1 MARKFHY
8 RPYRRPKKTARNTV
22 YFLLTLLGI
31 VIVIVLLKSRPNKLA
46 GADSSQ
52 QDFTLNDTPISEP
65 PPQIVPEPKPQPL
78 VGGGHL
84 VGVAPPPD
92 TAKPEIKPAVGTD
105 QDAVALIEEAIND
118 RNAGRIIAARDKLN
132 DALTMQLAPKD
143 RQALKTQVARLSK
156 KWLFSRD
163 PYPTDTLTAIHV
175 VKSGE
180 MISEIAK
187 RYKVPYE
194 ILMKI
199 NNIRDPKLL
208 QAGQK
213 IKVING
219 PFHAIVYLSTFTMDL
234 YLQSTYVK
242 TYEVGLGTEK
252 NSTPAGGWKVKPS
265 GKLIKPTWTDPE
277 SGRTYIASDPDYP
290 LGSRWIALQGIEG
303 NAKGRTGFAI
313 HGTKDPETIGTR
325 SSRGCIR
332 LFNGDAMEVYDL
344 FVSGLSE
351 VRTVE

>member
-8 RPYRRPKKTARNTV
+8 RPYRKHKKTGRNTA

-31 VIVIVLLKSRPNKLA
+31 VIIIVLLKSRPDELA

-52 QDFTLNDTPISEP
+52 QDFTLNDTRTFEP
-65 PPQIVPEPKPQPL
+65 PAQIIPEPKPQPKPIPQPT
-78 VGGGHL
+78 
-84 VGVAPPPD
+84 PPPD
-92 TAKPEIKPAVGTD
+92 TAKPDIKPATGT
-105 QDAVALIEEAIND
+105 ASGTVALIEEALKD
-118 RNAGRIIAARDKLN
+118 RNAGKIIAARDKLN
-132 DALTMQLAPKD
+132 DALTMQLAPQD

-163 PYPTDTLTAIHV
+163 PYPTDTLTAIHI

-219 PFHAIVYLSTFTMDL
+219 PFHAIVYLSAFTMDL
-234 YLQSTYVK
+234 YLQNTYVK

-252 NSTPAGGWKVKPS
+252 NSTPAGGWKVKPG
-265 GKLIKPTWTDPE
+265 GKLIRPTWTDPE

-290 LGSRWIALQGIEG
+290 LGSRWIALQGIDG

-325 SSRGCIR
+325 SSQGCIR

-344 FVSGLSE
+344 FVPGLSE
-351 VRTVE
+351 VRTVD

>member
-8 RPYRRPKKTARNTV
+8 RPYRRPKKTARNTA

-31 VIVIVLLKSRPNKLA
+31 VIIIVLLKSRPNKLE

-52 QDFTLNDTPISEP
+52 QDYVFNDTPISEP
-65 PPQIVPEPKPQPL
+65 PTPIIPETKPQPKPIPKPT
-78 VGGGHL
+78 
-84 VGVAPPPD
+84 PPPD
-92 TAKPEIKPAVGTD
+92 TTKPEIKPEIKPETGTE

-118 RNAGRIIAARDKLN
+118 RNAGKIIAARDKLN
-132 DALTMQLAPKD
+132 DALTMQLAPQT
-143 RQALKTQVARLSK
+143 RQALKTQIARLSK

-163 PYPTDTLTAIHV
+163 PYPTDTLTAIYV
-175 VKSGE
+175 VKPGE
-180 MISEIAK
+180 KLIEIAK
-187 RYKVPYE
+187 KYKVPHE

-234 YLQSTYVK
+234 YLQSTYIK

-252 NSTPAGGWKVKPS
+252 NSTPAGKWKVKPG

-290 LGSRWIALQGIEG
+290 LGSRWIALQGIDG

-332 LFNGDAMEVYDL
+332 LFNGDAIEVYDL
-344 FVSGLSE
+344 FVPGLSE

>member
-8 RPYRRPKKTARNTV
+8 RPYRRPKKTGRNTV

-31 VIVIVLLKSRPNKLA
+31 VIIIVLLKSRPNELE

-52 QDFTLNDTPISEP
+52 HDFTLNDTRISEP
-65 PPQIVPEPKPQPL
+65 PPQIVPEPKPKPKPKPIPK
-78 VGGGHL
+78 
-84 VGVAPPPD
+84 ATPPAD
-92 TAKPEIKPAVGTD
+92 TAKPAIKPAAGTD
-105 QDAVALIEEAIND
+105 PDTVALIEEAIND
-118 RNAGRIIAARDKLN
+118 RNAGKIIAARDKLN
-132 DALTMQLAPKD
+132 DALTMQLAPQD
-143 RQALKTQVARLSK
+143 RQALKTQIARLSQ

-163 PYPTDTLTAIHV
+163 PYPTDTLTAIHI
-175 VKSGE
+175 VKPGE

-187 RYKVPYE
+187 KYKVPYE

-208 QAGQK
+208 QAGRK
-213 IKVING
+213 IKVIKG

-234 YLQSTYVK
+234 YLQSTYIK

-252 NSTPAGGWKVKPS
+252 NSTPAGGWKVKPG
-265 GKLIKPTWTDPE
+265 GKLIRPTWTDPE

-290 LGSRWIALQGIEG
+290 LGSRWIALWGIDG

-332 LFNGDAMEVYDL
+332 LFNGDAIEVYDL